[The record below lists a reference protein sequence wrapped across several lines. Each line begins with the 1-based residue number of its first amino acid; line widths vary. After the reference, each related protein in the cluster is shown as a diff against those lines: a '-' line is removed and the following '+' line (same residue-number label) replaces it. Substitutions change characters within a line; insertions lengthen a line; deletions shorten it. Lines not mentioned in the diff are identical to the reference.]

1 MAWMVLLACLVT
13 ALSSVVSSHFGA
25 ASSPAWLEIC
35 RARGVDVATVATVGD
50 DSQAPGQPDA
60 GSHAHGTAC
69 CLHFTAWGL
78 PPAAWSGLDALTLAF
93 AVPQRFL
100 TAPRT
105 PFVWAAAQARA
116 PPVRS

>member
-1 MAWMVLLACLVT
+1 MVLLACLVT
-13 ALSSVVSSHFGA
+13 ALSSVVSSQFGA

-35 RARGVDVATVATVGD
+35 RARGVDGATVATVGD
-50 DSQAPGQPDA
+50 TSQVPGQPDA

-69 CLHFTAWGL
+69 CLHYTAWGL
-78 PPAAWSGLDALTLAF
+78 PPVAWSGLALLPLGF
-93 AVPQRFL
+93 AVPDRFL

-105 PFVWAAAQARA
+105 LFVWATAQARA